1 VRLLE
6 TDGSGVQ
13 VSTLPQPDREGND
26 TKRNCHAR
34 CALTVVLIGS
44 DRPKISAGVSGY
56 LKQVQRFFES
66 STVYAYIVV
75 VLVLGLVFDRS
86 MLLLRE
92 RIPAL
97 REDG

>member
-1 VRLLE
+1 
-6 TDGSGVQ
+6 
-13 VSTLPQPDREGND
+13 
-26 TKRNCHAR
+26 
-34 CALTVVLIGS
+34 
-44 DRPKISAGVSGY
+44 

-66 STVYAYIVV
+66 STVYAYVVV
-75 VLVLGLVFDRS
+75 VLELGLVFDRS